1 VELQNSGLKW
11 FELGWE
17 KCVLLCMC
25 GFVENCC
32 IAGVENCCIAG
43 VENCCIAGVDII
55 AQHELILLHSTS

>member
-1 VELQNSGLKW
+1 MELQNSGLKW

>member
-1 VELQNSGLKW
+1 MELQNSGLKW

-32 IAGVENCCIAG
+32 IARVENCCIAG
-43 VENCCIAGVDII
+43 VENI
-55 AQHELILLHSTS
+55 AQQELILLHSTS

>member
-1 VELQNSGLKW
+1 MELQNSGLKW

-25 GFVENCC
+25 SFVENCC

>member
-1 VELQNSGLKW
+1 MELQNSGLKW

-43 VENCCIAGVDII
+43 VENCCIAGVDTV